1 MGAAL
6 NFRLPPAR
14 RARLAFRAKPAFA
27 LAQVGPSF
35 TVTVL
40 ARHMIDAL
48 ASVVADIA
56 LDIAG
61 RIQSLRKGERA
72 VLPDLSLICLG
83 GRSYESDGRP

>member
-14 RARLAFRAKPAFA
+14 RASLAFLAKSAFA

-40 ARHMIDAL
+40 ARHMIDEL

-61 RIQSLRKGERA
+61 RIQSRRKVSA
-72 VLPDLSLICLG
+72 PYCLTCH
-83 GRSYESDGRP
+83 SSA

>member
-1 MGAAL
+1 
-6 NFRLPPAR
+6 
-14 RARLAFRAKPAFA
+14 
-27 LAQVGPSF
+27 LAQAGPSF

-83 GRSYESDGRP
+83 GRSYEPAGRP